1 MINKS
6 NGSAKLWIIFFL
18 LLTDTR
24 TRVLI
29 KNLAVTNR
37 NKIPKM
43 SRMYFLF
50 LDKWILRHIS

>member
-43 SRMYFLF
+43 SRMWEQLQ
-50 LDKWILRHIS
+50 